1 MTSATTTV
9 NAEQIERQ
17 TADEIERGQWPTWP
31 FTRLAPDQVRQL
43 ARKRK
48 QDQRADLDDFEPAP
62 F

>member
-1 MTSATTTV
+1 MTSATATV

-17 TADEIERGQWPTWP
+17 TADEIARGQWPTWP
-31 FTRLAPDQVRQL
+31 FTRLTTEQVRLL

>member
-1 MTSATTTV
+1 MTSATATV
-9 NAEQIERQ
+9 NAEQIARQ

-31 FTRLAPDQVRQL
+31 FTRLTTEQVRLL

>member
-1 MTSATTTV
+1 MTSTNTTV
-9 NAEQIERQ
+9 NAEQIAQQ
-17 TADEIERGQWPTWP
+17 TADEIARGHWPTWP
-31 FTRLAPDQVRQL
+31 FTRLTTEQVRQL

>member
-1 MTSATTTV
+1 MS
-9 NAEQIERQ
+9 
-17 TADEIERGQWPTWP
+17 ADEIEQQTAEEIARGQWPTWP
-31 FTRLAPDQVRQL
+31 FTRLTTEQVRQL